1 MGETTAMSSVVTAL
15 QSILTTDAM
24 FTNLAALIPV
34 VGGVLIFAFT
44 YRIIRRIVNGS
55 QKEEQRFNLCS
66 FIVYGGFMKNFF
78 IGGLVSFYFCIV
90 LVLVICYI
98 KEVIRYV

>member
-1 MGETTAMSSVVTAL
+1 MNEPVTSMSAVVTAL

-44 YRIIRRIVNGS
+44 YRIIKKIIS
-55 QKEEQRFNLCS
+55 KAQKGKAA
-66 FIVYGGFMKNFF
+66 V
-78 IGGLVSFYFCIV
+78 
-90 LVLVICYI
+90 
-98 KEVIRYV
+98 

>member
-1 MGETTAMSSVVTAL
+1 MPDTTTSMTAVVSAL

-44 YRIIRRIVNGS
+44 YRIVRKIVSGAG
-55 QKEEQRFNLCS
+55 KGKAK
-66 FIVYGGFMKNFF
+66 I
-78 IGGLVSFYFCIV
+78 
-90 LVLVICYI
+90 
-98 KEVIRYV
+98 

>member
-1 MGETTAMSSVVTAL
+1 MTETSMSSVVTAL

-44 YRIIRRIVNGS
+44 YRIIKRIVTGA
-55 QKEEQRFNLCS
+55 QKGKAR
-66 FIVYGGFMKNFF
+66 V
-78 IGGLVSFYFCIV
+78 
-90 LVLVICYI
+90 
-98 KEVIRYV
+98 

>member
-1 MGETTAMSSVVTAL
+1 MGETTAMSNVVTAL

-44 YRIIRRIVNGS
+44 YRIVRRIVTGAS
-55 QKEEQRFNLCS
+55 RAKAR
-66 FIVYGGFMKNFF
+66 I
-78 IGGLVSFYFCIV
+78 
-90 LVLVICYI
+90 
-98 KEVIRYV
+98 